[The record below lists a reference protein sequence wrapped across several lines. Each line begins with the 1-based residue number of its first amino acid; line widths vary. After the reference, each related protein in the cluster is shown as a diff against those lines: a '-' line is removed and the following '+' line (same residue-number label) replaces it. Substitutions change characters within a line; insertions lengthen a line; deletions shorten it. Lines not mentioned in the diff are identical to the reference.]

1 MSPCWLAAYPSRPS
15 AYGRRYVHPLAAV
28 VVEDD
33 GSGPTPVR
41 ALQDRAFAVA
51 AVSRAHRANLTF
63 GLWPQWPPRETS
75 ANVLEGTVLRVPCQT
90 VTQPCRI
97 RPRPAS
103 AADTS
108 AERVILA
115 TMPRTVSIVGRDGN
129 GSK

>member
-33 GSGPTPVR
+33 VSGPTPVR

-51 AVSRAHRANLTF
+51 AVSRAHRATLTF

-90 VTQPCRI
+90 VTQPCRTGRG
-97 RPRPAS
+97 RPRLQ
-103 AADTS
+103 TS
-108 AERVILA
+108 ARNA
-115 TMPRTVSIVGRDGN
+115 
-129 GSK
+129 